1 MEERTVD
8 SYIEAIK
15 AQYEKAKTGPYTTY
29 LIRPS
34 PAQLRELCF
43 DILRQNKN
51 NNDALVFRNFWEIS
65 FKEEE
70 IRAITNSIDITRL
83 IPIQRFYLGSTTPAD
98 LITIEMA
105 ALLVDFPERPYRKF
119 INAPPEPPKPPNG
132 SGTGTTDPPKT
143 GGGSTQ
149 GNKGRNTTAGT
160 DQTDIIQSLKN
171 KLQAIWNTITRFF
184 RKRQLS
190 KIHYGLATVAI
201 MGLLVWNMN
210 KTVFTPKNCMVWM
223 EDHYEKIDCNDPE
236 INGYSVKL
244 DEELLEHFRKVS
256 YSDTLTFFNLYGKPL
271 IWYSK
276 SNGVYELFTYHG
288 LHPVTEKTLKPIT
301 YTIINNLNSNPN
313 Q

>member
-15 AQYEKAKTGPYTTY
+15 TQYEKAIAGPYTQY

-43 DILRQNKN
+43 EILRQNKN
-51 NNDALVFRNFWEIS
+51 NNDALVFRNFWEIA
-65 FKEEE
+65 FKEDE
-70 IRAITNSIDITRL
+70 IRTITNSIDITRL
-83 IPIQRFYLGSTTPAD
+83 IPIQRFYLGTSTPAD

-119 INAPPEPPKPPNG
+119 INPPPEPPKPPNG
-132 SGTGTTDPPKT
+132 WGTTDRPK
-143 GGGSTQ
+143 GGGS
-149 GNKGRNTTAGT
+149 NTTEGT
-160 DQTDIIQSLKN
+160 GQTGFVKLLKN
-171 KLQAIWNTITRFF
+171 KLQAIWKTITRFF
-184 RKRQLS
+184 QKRQLS

-201 MGLLVWNMN
+201 IALLVWNLN
-210 KTVFTPKNCMVWM
+210 KTIFTPKNCMVWL

-236 INGYSVKL
+236 IKGEILTL
-244 DEELLEHFRKVS
+244 DEKQLEHFRKVS
-256 YSDTLTFFNLYGKPL
+256 YSDTLTFFDLYGNPL

-276 SNGVYELFTYHG
+276 SNGVYELFTDHG
-288 LHPVTEKTLKPIT
+288 LHPVTQKTLKPIT
-301 YTIINNLNSNPN
+301 NTIINNLNSNPN